1 MMLWCFYLLFSVLL
15 SPFIKH
21 REEPLGL
28 DSSLPIILLSR
39 VSTNPRGILGLLGSL
54 LVMKYKSM
62 YVCRSIYTRMKKSN
76 SEFSNECAIFNI
88 KNVFNILPI
97 SINQFCEILFDA
109 GVDQHIIDGIR
120 SNHKKVYL
128 NYDLSNQIDQDIMR
142 NKISAISEKTFAS
155 ENVYD
160 QNLLSWSLKILQTK
174 H

>member
-1 MMLWCFYLLFSVLL
+1 
-15 SPFIKH
+15 
-21 REEPLGL
+21 
-28 DSSLPIILLSR
+28 
-39 VSTNPRGILGLLGSL
+39 
-54 LVMKYKSM
+54 
-62 YVCRSIYTRMKKSN
+62 
-76 SEFSNECAIFNI
+76 
-88 KNVFNILPI
+88 LPI

-109 GVDQHIIDGIR
+109 GIDQHIIDGIR